1 MRKEGE
7 KKGKRGRE
15 GGGGEG
21 KRLRRKG
28 GKEGKGGEG
37 KRLRRKGGK
46 EGEEASFTASSSHAR
61 HIPKTQDSYQGEI
74 ESKEAEKSN
83 SRKLHRV
90 Q

>member
-1 MRKEGE
+1 MREEGE

-21 KRLRRKG
+21 KRLRRK
-28 GKEGKGGEG
+28 EGKGGEA

-46 EGEEASFTASSSHAR
+46 EGEEDSFTASSSHAR
-61 HIPKTQDSYQGEI
+61 HIPKTQDSYQGKI